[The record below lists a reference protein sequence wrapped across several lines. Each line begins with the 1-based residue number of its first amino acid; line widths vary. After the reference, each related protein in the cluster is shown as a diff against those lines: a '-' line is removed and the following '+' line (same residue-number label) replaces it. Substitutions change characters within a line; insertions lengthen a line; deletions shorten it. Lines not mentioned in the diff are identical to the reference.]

1 MSDSVRPTRRERRS
15 DRPVT
20 AATAAPSVRG
30 GEIPPDL
37 LRRAKA
43 GDQRAFTEI
52 VRHYDHRLRALAYRL
67 LGDRTAMDDALQD
80 AYVKAFRA
88 LPGFREDAALG
99 TWLYQITYRACL
111 DHQRREG
118 RHGPGWTGVAATG
131 DAGGDRTSAGP
142 VFGARGTGP
151 GGREPAA
158 TGASADPAGTAAN
171 RADLARALAALPVD
185 QRAAVL
191 LVDAEGLDYDA
202 AATVLGVAPGTIAS
216 RLSRARAALRAALA
230 EGETR

>member
-1 MSDSVRPTRRERRS
+1 
-15 DRPVT
+15 VT
-20 AATAAPSVRG
+20 AATTNPPTRAGEVAPGV
-30 GEIPPDL
+30 L
-37 LRRAKA
+37 ARARA
-43 GDQRAFTEI
+43 GDQRAFTEL

-67 LGDRTAMDDALQD
+67 LGDRAAMDDALQE

-99 TWLYQITYRACL
+99 TWLYQITYRACVDL
-111 DHQRREG
+111 QRREG
-118 RHGPGWTGVAATG
+118 RHEAAPLEEAGRGGLAGRGGVARHGGVAA
-131 DAGGDRTSAGP
+131 
-142 VFGARGTGP
+142 
-151 GGREPAA
+151 
-158 TGASADPAGTAAN
+158 DPASTAAS
-171 RADLARALAALPVD
+171 RTDLQRALAGLPVD

-202 AATVLGVAPGTIAS
+202 AASVLGVAPGTIAS

>member
-20 AATAAPSVRG
+20 AATTAPSVRG

-43 GDQRAFTEI
+43 GDERAFTEI

-99 TWLYQITYRACL
+99 TWLYQITYRACVDL
-111 DHQRREG
+111 QRREG
-118 RHGPGWTGVAATG
+118 RHRSGPAEGPGE
-131 DAGGDRTSAGP
+131 P
-142 VFGARGTGP
+142 GAD
-151 GGREPAA
+151 PAA
-158 TGASADPAGTAAN
+158 T
-171 RADLARALAALPVD
+171 
-185 QRAAVL
+185 
-191 LVDAEGLDYDA
+191 
-202 AATVLGVAPGTIAS
+202 
-216 RLSRARAALRAALA
+216 
-230 EGETR
+230 

>member
-1 MSDSVRPTRRERRS
+1 M
-15 DRPVT
+15 T
-20 AATAAPSVRG
+20 AATATPALQGGDVAPDV
-30 GEIPPDL
+30 

-43 GDQRAFTEI
+43 GDRHAFTEV

-67 LGDRTAMDDALQD
+67 LGDRVGMDDALQE

-99 TWLYQITYRACL
+99 TWLYQITYRACVDL
-111 DHQRREG
+111 QRRES
-118 RHGPGWTGVAATG
+118 RHQSGPSGVPSGPGTA
-131 DAGGDRTSAGP
+131 
-142 VFGARGTGP
+142 
-151 GGREPAA
+151 
-158 TGASADPAGTAAN
+158 ADPATTAAS
-171 RADLARALAALPVD
+171 RTDLIRALAALPVD

-191 LVDAEGLDYDA
+191 LVDAEGLDYA
-202 AATVLGVAPGTIAS
+202 AAAAVLGVAPGTIAS